1 MLTCFSCLA
10 LSDDLDSANREAAEH
25 ILVLKSTL
33 SNLDAIMIG
42 LIIWS
47 VALTLAVTIM
57 VTVIIR
63 RMWMIH
69 TLSKEIAARS
79 LPTTESEAKEKVV
92 INVDGTRLSKRFS
105 SKRQSFDESG
115 KRTAVQAPADR
126 GVLHFPDQ
134 GTSTS

>member
-1 MLTCFSCLA
+1 MLTYFSCLA

-25 ILVLKSTL
+25 LLILKSTM
-33 SNLDAIMIG
+33 SNLDSILIG

-47 VALTLAVTIM
+47 VALTLAITVM
-57 VTVIIR
+57 VIVIVR

-79 LPTTESEAKEKVV
+79 LPTETSEGKEKVV
-92 INVDGTRLSKRFS
+92 INVDGSRLSRRFS
-105 SKRQSFDESG
+105 SKRQSFDESR
-115 KRTAVQAPADR
+115 KRTAVQAPA
-126 GVLHFPDQ
+126 LYFPDH